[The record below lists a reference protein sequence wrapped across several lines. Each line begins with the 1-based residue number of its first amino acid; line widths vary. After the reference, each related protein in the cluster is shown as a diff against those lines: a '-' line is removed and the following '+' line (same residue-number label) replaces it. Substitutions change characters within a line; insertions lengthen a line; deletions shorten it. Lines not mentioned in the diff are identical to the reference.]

1 MQHLHLA
8 SLTPRAA
15 IVLLVVITTACGD
28 SPTSPSRYPQ
38 VAGGYMGEVT
48 ISARSLGL
56 ISASGIDQ
64 MAVTQSGNQVT
75 IGGASVAIGEGIELP
90 SISGTIDQTG
100 VVTPAGGAGATL
112 GNEPPCGR
120 WMLASADI
128 SFSGRS
134 MQIQE
139 TLETDRCGVIRL
151 SGTLTRLE

>member
-1 MQHLHLA
+1 
-8 SLTPRAA
+8 
-15 IVLLVVITTACGD
+15 
-28 SPTSPSRYPQ
+28 
-38 VAGGYMGEVT
+38 MGEVT

-56 ISASGIDQ
+56 ISASGIHQ

-75 IGGASVAIGEGIELP
+75 IGGASAVAVGEGIELP

-100 VVTPAGGAGATL
+100 VFTPAGGAGATL
-112 GNEPPCGR
+112 WNEPPCGR

-139 TLETDRCGVIRL
+139 TLETDRCGVIGL
-151 SGTLTRLE
+151 SGTLTRWG